1 MSKTSLPEWASEK
14 QKEGMKAFL
23 QIAEEYGQFNFEFKE
38 ETFDEDIGFGVDVK
52 WNPYGRGMRVIEFA
66 VFWNY
71 EQLFNH
77 RDEPFD
83 AWQFVFAESGFEI
96 SGQLFYMELFQR
108 IDEQLV
114 LSK

>member
-1 MSKTSLPEWASEK
+1 MSKIPEWASKK

-23 QIAEEYGQFNFEFKE
+23 EIAQEYGQFEFEFKE
-38 ETFDEDIGFGVDVK
+38 TTFDEDIGFGVDVK
-52 WNPYGRGMRVIEFA
+52 WNPYGRGERVVEFL

-77 RDEPFD
+77 MNEVVDT
-83 AWQFVFAESGFEI
+83 WQFVFADSGFEM